1 MARRLHRDVQGNLVE
16 AESVKSK
23 AAEATNPKAAEAINP
38 KAAEAT
44 KTGDQNGNGPLQA
57 VQDTG
62 MSNNAH
68 VRDVCNHKGKDMG
81 FSIFL
86 SCRPCL
92 GSVGV
97 CFSGG
102 RGGGGHPHLFS
113 LDRAGAHILTRFLH
127 SRSTLA
133 MSISRSWKF
142 VNDDSTTPLP
152 AAVPQRPRH
161 GFVALRASGKGRAVR
176 MIMCACVA

>member
-16 AESVKSK
+16 AESVESK

-102 RGGGGHPHLFS
+102 RGGGPSPPVLPGQSRRTYTDNVFIFKVHF
-113 LDRAGAHILTRFLH
+113 GNEHIQKLE
-127 SRSTLA
+127 
-133 MSISRSWKF
+133 
-142 VNDDSTTPLP
+142 VC
-152 AAVPQRPRH
+152 Q
-161 GFVALRASGKGRAVR
+161 
-176 MIMCACVA
+176 